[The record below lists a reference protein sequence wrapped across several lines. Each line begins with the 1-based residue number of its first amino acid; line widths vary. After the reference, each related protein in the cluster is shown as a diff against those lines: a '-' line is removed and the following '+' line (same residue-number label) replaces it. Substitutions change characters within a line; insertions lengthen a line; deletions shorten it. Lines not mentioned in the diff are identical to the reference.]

1 MLDLEKYFVC
11 KSLLVIY
18 AYFCILGLFAH
29 NCSTVKLK
37 GKCTWSAW
45 TDCTS
50 YGDIQHRARVCGASN
65 SEIEGRHCNI
75 SDCRESS
82 GELCSPSTASTLQS
96 SSGITQ
102 EVINTTEVSAG
113 KVDGTSSS
121 TTQYTSS
128 APNATNVHDYTV
140 ENSNSTSV
148 TENAGSSLSTGV
160 SIYST
165 SKSLKETGREEKNN
179 DFRYICEV
187 SLAVVTLL
195 LILVSAGYLYER
207 KKRLQYQSECSYTF
221 SLPTNTEL
229 NYTREANRRYN
240 TVADITSLVD
250 SRAERLSSCV
260 YHDITDLTSLAN
272 MVSSRST
279 YQQIPF

>member
-82 GELCSPSTASTLQS
+82 GEESLFYLIMK
-96 SSGITQ
+96 ITGYKNYL
-102 EVINTTEVSAG
+102 EGLNKIMEGGGCLNKNKSNFWYRG
-113 KVDGTSSS
+113 K
-121 TTQYTSS
+121 
-128 APNATNVHDYTV
+128 
-140 ENSNSTSV
+140 EFW
-148 TENAGSSLSTGV
+148 
-160 SIYST
+160 IYSCNV
-165 SKSLKETGREEKNN
+165 KW
-179 DFRYICEV
+179 
-187 SLAVVTLL
+187 
-195 LILVSAGYLYER
+195 
-207 KKRLQYQSECSYTF
+207 
-221 SLPTNTEL
+221 
-229 NYTREANRRYN
+229 
-240 TVADITSLVD
+240 
-250 SRAERLSSCV
+250 
-260 YHDITDLTSLAN
+260 
-272 MVSSRST
+272 
-279 YQQIPF
+279 